1 MGRYLGYVGL
11 NNRRKRVHEVEHSNC
26 EGGAVNRGANRKK
39 GRSVNARENG
49 ISTGERECWS
59 LCNVNTLL
67 GYRKYQENYEIS
79 YQVIFGKDVGT
90 HFFRKR
96 NLFCIE
102 N

>member
-59 LCNVNTLL
+59 LIMHNVNMPMGREKT
-67 GYRKYQENYEIS
+67 
-79 YQVIFGKDVGT
+79 
-90 HFFRKR
+90 KR
-96 NLFCIE
+96 TMRLAIK
-102 N
+102 